1 MAQATVEPAATDERV
16 VRPSP
21 IRRAMVRPEF
31 GSLLGAIVVFAFF
44 AIVADAFLRPSSL
57 ANVLYASSTI
67 GIMALAVAMLMIGG
81 EFDLSA
87 GVAVITSALVTTLV
101 SYQLSLNLWVGALVS
116 LVVSLLIGFVNGI
129 LVVRTG
135 LPSFIVTLAMF
146 LMLTGA
152 NLGLTK
158 ALTGN
163 VATDSISDIDGFG
176 IGGLVFAS
184 QFLGLKSTVWW
195 WIVLMLIAT
204 WVLLRTR
211 VGNWIYAVG
220 GSKDSAR
227 AVGVPVAWTKIGLFM
242 GVSLAAWFTGQHLV
256 FAFDTIQSGEGVGN
270 ELIYIV
276 AAVIGGCLLTG
287 GYGSAVG
294 AAVGA
299 LIFGMVSQGI
309 VYAEWDAD
317 WFKFFLG
324 VMLLV
329 AVIVNSWVRK
339 RAEASR

>member
-1 MAQATVEPAATDERV
+1 MAQGTVTPTTVDERV
-16 VRPSP
+16 VRPSLM
-21 IRRAMVRPEF
+21 RRGMGRPEF
-31 GSLLGAIVVFAFF
+31 GSLLGAVLVFLFF
-44 AIVADAFLRPSSL
+44 AVVADGFLGASSL
-57 ANVLYASSTI
+57 AGVLYASSTI
-67 GIMALAVAMLMIGG
+67 GIMALAVALLMIGG

-87 GVAVITSALVTTLV
+87 GVAVISSALVTTLV
-101 SYQLSLNLWVGALVS
+101 SYQLTLNLWVGMLIS
-116 LVVSLLIGFVNGI
+116 LVVSLLIGFVNGY

-135 LPSFIVTLAMF
+135 LPSFIITLAMF
-146 LMLTGA
+146 LMLTGL

-163 VATDSISDIDGFG
+163 VASDSVAEMDGFASAQ
-176 IGGLVFAS
+176 LVFAS
-184 QFLGLKSTVWW
+184 SPGLKITVWW
-195 WIVLMLIAT
+195 WLILVVIAT

-242 GVSLAAWFTGQHLV
+242 CVSFAAWFSGQHRV
-256 FAFDTIQSGEGVGN
+256 FAFDTIQSGEGVGQ
-270 ELIYIV
+270 ELIFIV

-287 GYGSAVG
+287 GYGTAVG
-294 AAVGA
+294 SAVGA

-309 VYAEWDAD
+309 IYAEWNPD

-324 VMLLV
+324 IMLLV
-329 AVIVNSWVRK
+329 AVVVNSWVRK